1 MATIKFHPWV
11 ALALGGVLGSLLTSY
26 TCQVRSVIPIPH
38 TQITQEEILQAQK
51 DWGDAVVMMGK
62 AYGNNAAYQV
72 LAENIV
78 DALYAYDEGP
88 VLFKPTK
95 AANKQFRLTEDEA
108 TSYFVKG
115 IVPEDQG
122 FALQPWSKVRFEN
135 SKIAIDSDSAVAIGN
150 YYFTNA
156 RTGKEIKVEY
166 TFGYQKA
173 NSGRLLINLHHS
185 SLPYQPSPQY

>member
-1 MATIKFHPWV
+1 MPFQLNAWV
-11 ALALGGVLGSLLTSY
+11 AFSLGGVLGSLLTSY
-26 TCQVRSVIPIPH
+26 THQISPIQP
-38 TQITQEEILQAQK
+38 TPNSPITQEEIFQAQK
-51 DWGDAVVMMGK
+51 EWGEAIVMIGK
-62 AYGNNAAYQV
+62 AHSNNAAYEL
-72 LAENIV
+72 LAEHTV

-95 AANKQFRLTEDEA
+95 ATKKQFRLTEEEA
-108 TSYFVKG
+108 ISYFVTG
-115 IVPEDQG
+115 IVSEDQG

-156 RTGKEIKVEY
+156 RTGQDVKVEY

-185 SLPYQPSPQY
+185 SLPYNPSP

>member
-1 MATIKFHPWV
+1 MPFQFNAWV
-11 ALALGGVLGSLLTSY
+11 AFALGGVLGSLLTSY
-26 TCQVRSVIPIPH
+26 THQVSFTPP
-38 TQITQEEILQAQK
+38 TPASPITQEEILQAQK
-51 DWGDAVVMMGK
+51 EWGDAIVRIGK
-62 AYGNNAAYQV
+62 AHGNNAAYQI

-88 VLFKPTK
+88 ILFKPTK
-95 AANKQFRLTEDEA
+95 AAKKQFRPTEAEA
-108 TSYFVKG
+108 ISYFVTG

-156 RTGKEIKVEY
+156 RTGQDLKVEY

-173 NSGRLLINLHHS
+173 NSGKLLINLHHS
-185 SLPYQPSPQY
+185 SLPYKPSP